1 MKKIRHT
8 INRLGFIFILGTAL
22 SFSACSTGTSD
33 GETNVED
40 SDAKDKNPE
49 NQNAQQPEPEAAAIK
64 DSIANSDNPDANKTY
79 QKVDPDNGAR
89 DADNDGKVDQ

>member
-1 MKKIRHT
+1 MKKIRQT
-8 INRLGFIFILGTAL
+8 INQFGLILLLGTTL
-22 SFSACSTGTSD
+22 SFSACSTGTKD

-49 NQNAQQPEPEAAAIK
+49 NQNAQQAEPGAAAVN
-64 DSIANSDNPDANKTY
+64 DSIANSDDPDANKTY

-89 DADNDGKVDQ
+89 DADNDGQVDQ

>member
-1 MKKIRHT
+1 MKKIWQT
-8 INRLGFIFILGTAL
+8 INRIGLVLIFGTAL
-22 SFSACSTGTSD
+22 SLSACSTGTKD

-49 NQNAQQPEPEAAAIK
+49 NQNVQQAEPEAAAIN
-64 DSIANSDNPDANKTY
+64 DSIANSDDPDANKTY